1 MKEKI
6 SLKLMRPSGAA
17 ILHGVMPESILKNW
31 KKLADEVLDK
41 KITEWNPSLVGK
53 IYDEWKIPKLLYKDY
68 GLENF
73 INLAFYKYAE
83 IWIDDPKES

>member
-17 ILHGVMPESILKNW
+17 ILHGVMPKSILKSW

-41 KITEWNPSLVGK
+41 KITEWNISCK
-53 IYDEWKIPKLLYKDY
+53 K
-68 GLENF
+68 
-73 INLAFYKYAE
+73 
-83 IWIDDPKES
+83 